1 MRAFLEFSELV
12 DQADIEGR
20 TAFMWAAGAGA
31 LETLDVMLD
40 CGVDLSQSDKNGATG
55 ENEMTVLE
63 MTCQNRKQNCSGSVS
78 EPTVAIRRWLPMAD
92 LKQKL
97 GFLKVS

>member
-63 MTCQNRKQNCSGSVS
+63 MTYVKIGNKTALGQSVS
-78 EPTVAIRRWLPMAD
+78 QRWP
-92 LKQKL
+92 
-97 GFLKVS
+97 